1 MKEEMMFKGAVPIDK
16 LPLSCED
23 VQKINAQIARG
34 EHPGGLLEARAIA
47 HTVMCEPCRNHF
59 NDEVSKAEKE
69 KVEAKK

>member
-34 EHPGGLLEARAIA
+34 EHP
-47 HTVMCEPCRNHF
+47 V
-59 NDEVSKAEKE
+59 VY
-69 KVEAKK
+69 